1 MQKCIFIAALLGL
14 SIATYGPTTAS
25 TLNNRNNSPSEVTR
39 PDARVGNANALTQ
52 ETRRVRP
59 SRSVVT
65 RTKYRAVVSWYRH
78 GTVTAN
84 GERYNPN
91 DLTVAHRTL
100 PFNTWVRFTNPETG
114 AEVIARVN
122 DRGPYVRG
130 REFDLSMGTAR
141 RLGILERGVA
151 TLDIEIIQENR

>member
-25 TLNNRNNSPSEVTR
+25 TQNNNSPSEVTR
-39 PDARVGNANALTQ
+39 SDARVGSANALTQ
-52 ETRRVRP
+52 EPRRVRF

-65 RTKYRAVVSWYRH
+65 RTKYRTVVSWYRH

-84 GERYNPN
+84 GERYDPN
-91 DLTVAHRTL
+91 DFTVAHRTL

-151 TLDIEIIQENR
+151 VLDIEIFKEIR